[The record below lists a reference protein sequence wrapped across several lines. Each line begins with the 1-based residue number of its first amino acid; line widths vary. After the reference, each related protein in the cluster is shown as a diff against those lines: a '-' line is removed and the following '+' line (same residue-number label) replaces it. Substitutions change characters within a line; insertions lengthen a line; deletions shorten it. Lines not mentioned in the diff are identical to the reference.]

1 MEGTP
6 AAVVLEKVS
15 KTYPLFPRRRAR
27 VGAIFGF
34 RTWQP
39 KVALQDLSLTVAVG
53 EAFGI
58 IGANGSG
65 KSTLLRLIAGIGR
78 PDDGAIWTKK
88 PVGAILELGL
98 GFHPDFTGREN
109 AQLYVQLLGI
119 PSCDQEEVVEAA
131 LAFADLGDF
140 ADQPLRVYSS
150 GMAARLA
157 FALAT
162 AIKPAVFIVDEVLAV
177 GDLAFQRKCLERMVA
192 LKKAGVTVLFCSHA
206 MYQVAHFCDRVLW
219 LADGKAE
226 AVGAPGQV
234 IPKYESWVRQ
244 VHLPNS
250 RPSQGHRPA
259 WIQRAQVQ
267 PARPCSPGEPL
278 AVEVLIERVE
288 DGIPLHVA
296 VEFVAANGE
305 TVAAFGTLWDGL
317 PPLTGGKQ
325 QEVVLEIPH
334 TPFSRGPVDYM
345 VWLGDERGLQV
356 YDGVT
361 SRGGLQVQSTSWA
374 PGWVT
379 VEHRWL
385 WS

>member
-1 MEGTP
+1 MEGAP

-15 KTYPLFPRRRAR
+15 KSYPLFPRRRAR
-27 VGAIFGF
+27 VGAILGF

-53 EAFGI
+53 EALGI

-78 PDDGAIWTKK
+78 PDTGAIWTKK

-119 PSCDQEEVVEAA
+119 PSCDQEEAVDAA

-157 FALAT
+157 FAVAT

-192 LKKAGVTVLFCSHA
+192 LKKAGLTVLFCSHA

-219 LADGKAE
+219 LKDGKPE

-234 IPKYESWVRQ
+234 IPQYESWVRQ
-244 VHLPNS
+244 VHLPDS
-250 RPSQGHRPA
+250 RPSQGRRPA

-267 PARPCSPGEPL
+267 PARPFSPGEPL
-278 AVEVLIERVE
+278 ALEVVIKRVE
-288 DGIPLHVA
+288 DGIPLHLA
-296 VEFVAANGE
+296 VEFVAADGE

-317 PPLTGGKQ
+317 PPLAGGKL

-334 TPFSRGPVDYM
+334 SPFARGPVDFT

-356 YDGVT
+356 YDGFT
-361 SRGGLQVQSTSWA
+361 SRGGLQVQSASWA

-379 VEHRWL
+379 VEHRWV
-385 WS
+385 WR